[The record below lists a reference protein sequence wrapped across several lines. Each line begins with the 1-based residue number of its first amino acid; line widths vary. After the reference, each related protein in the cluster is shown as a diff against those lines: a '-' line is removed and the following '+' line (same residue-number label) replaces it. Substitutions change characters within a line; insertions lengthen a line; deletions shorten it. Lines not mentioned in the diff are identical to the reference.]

1 MNQARTTQL
10 AEALGAALT
19 PFVSSD
25 MPRAEIAA
33 TLLSFAAG
41 FALRVW
47 DRATVEQAQAVAL
60 EEHAP

>member
-1 MNQARTTQL
+1 MNEARTAQL
-10 AEALGAALT
+10 ADAIGAALT

-47 DRATVEQAQAVAL
+47 DRATVERAQTIAL